1 MFSQRV
7 LATTLLLLACAAQAT
22 ARDIAL
28 VSNKVNSVTSI
39 TLPDLVKICKGQT
52 NRWTDGKPVTL
63 VMRDPSAPEMKV
75 VLEKIYGMSKS
86 EVDAAISAAN
96 HGRVNHPA
104 IVIVDSDDTLVER
117 VETTPGAIGLVDVYS
132 ITGGITVL
140 KVGGK
145 LPLEPGYPLHGN

>member
-7 LATTLLLLACAAQAT
+7 LATMLLLLACTSPAA

-28 VSNKVNSVTSI
+28 VSNKANSVTSI
-39 TLPDLVKICKGQT
+39 ILPDLVKICKGQT
-52 NRWTDGKPVTL
+52 SRWTDGKPVML

-75 VLEKIYGMSKS
+75 VLEKIYAMSKS

-140 KVGGK
+140 KVAGK